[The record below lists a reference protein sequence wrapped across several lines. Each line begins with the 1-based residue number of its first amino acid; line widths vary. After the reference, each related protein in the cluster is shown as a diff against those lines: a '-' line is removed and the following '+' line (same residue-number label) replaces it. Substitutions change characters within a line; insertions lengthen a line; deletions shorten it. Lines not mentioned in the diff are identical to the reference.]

1 MASDRL
7 DRDDLIRGINQ
18 VIEKLRAAGQP
29 AGIRIVGGAA
39 LALRYFDR
47 RTTTDID
54 AQLRRRCRRSVDPP
68 PYRPIR
74 LPAARSWVDPRASTP
89 VIPGLSALRTP
100 LRGQPHVFRAVGI
113 LYLIIT
119 PIRAIEH
126 YAM

>member
-54 AQLRRRCRRSVDPP
+54 AQLRHDAVVRWTRLHIDRSGCQ
-68 PYRPIR
+68 R
-74 LPAARSWVDPRASTP
+74 PAAGLIWVPLLPSFRASAR
-89 VIPGLSALRTP
+89 SEP
-100 LRGQPHVFRAVGI
+100 LFLVSPMSFARWVFC
-113 LYLIIT
+113 T
-119 PIRAIEH
+119 
-126 YAM
+126 